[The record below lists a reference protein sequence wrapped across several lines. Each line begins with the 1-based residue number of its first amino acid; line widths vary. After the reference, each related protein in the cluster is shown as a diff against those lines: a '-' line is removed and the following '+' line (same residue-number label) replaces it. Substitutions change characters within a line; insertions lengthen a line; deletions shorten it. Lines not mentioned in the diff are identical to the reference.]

1 MSACLRLL
9 GVSSPYSAPQQLSMS
24 AAMVDLGG
32 LVLCKAAAL
41 LVVEHGSGA
50 TFHLSQPDRR
60 RQVLTGRACVICIV
74 LYHIALFLCV
84 WCFYSGSD
92 TCLCVC
98 VWYMVVV
105 EGASVTFLSH
115 HTTLC
120 VFPMCVSASLEKGI
134 SGTMYSLAHP
144 GAAGVHLTLSMYE
157 AVCLICKCQ

>member
-98 VWYMVVV
+98 VVYGGCGRGERDV
-105 EGASVTFLSH
+105 SVSSH
-115 HTTLC
+115 NIVCVSDVCKCIIGERYLWHY
-120 VFPMCVSASLEKGI
+120 VFPCTSWRSRCAFDPFYV
-134 SGTMYSLAHP
+134 
-144 GAAGVHLTLSMYE
+144 
-157 AVCLICKCQ
+157 